1 MYAIVEENARY
12 VMKILYLILL
22 YNGEINGG
30 HTYRMATAKA
40 LKNLIGYENLD
51 IVLSE
56 LDTSDWG
63 CNVVMRMKSYSSG
76 KEKLRNLLEGNI
88 TQRSN
93 KDIDEIVNLINKNQ
107 YDIVLFGSS
116 ETGKL
121 VSEVKRRCNVKTMT
135 WYHDIVADVIE
146 RKKKTEFNLKM
157 LPIWNTEKKAE
168 GTDARLTDVPIVLH
182 RRDAELL
189 QKYWG
194 RKTDVFIPI
203 ALEDKFVPYDYSAES
218 EKNEK
223 LQLLFVGAY
232 NWSVN
237 VEAAKWFCE
246 NVMSKLNDYA
256 VQFNIAGFQM
266 ENLLKDGWIGQYKNV
281 KVLGTVDD
289 LAETYKKADVVVEP
303 ILTGSGMKVKT
314 AEALMHGK
322 EVIGTQEALV
332 GYDELSDK
340 VCETAEDFIN
350 TIIRYTTN
358 RPARFVPLNRFAYE
372 ENYSIKGIENKLR
385 YAISKVKM

>member
-1 MYAIVEENARY
+1 
-12 VMKILYLILL
+12 MKILYLILL

-40 LKNLIGYENLD
+40 LKNLLGYENLD

-76 KEKLRNLLEGNI
+76 KDKLKNLLEGNI

-93 KDIDEIVNLINKNQ
+93 QDIDEIVNLINKNR
-107 YDIVLFGSS
+107 YDLVLFGSS

-121 VSEVKRRCNVKTMT
+121 ISEVKRRCNVKTMT

-157 LPIWNTEKKAE
+157 LPIWNAEKKAE
-168 GTDARLTDVPIVLH
+168 GIDASLTDVPIVLH
-182 RRDAELL
+182 ERDAELL

-203 ALEDKFVPYDYSAES
+203 ALEDKFVPYDYNAEM

-237 VEAAKWFCE
+237 IEAAKWFCE

-266 ENLLKDGWIGQYKNV
+266 ENILKDGWIERYANV

-289 LAETYKKADVVVEP
+289 LAETYRNVDVVVEP

-322 EVIGTQEALV
+322 EIIGTKEALV
-332 GYDELSDK
+332 GYEELSPN
-340 VCETAEDFIN
+340 VCETADDFKKKIMGY
-350 TIIRYTTN
+350 IEN
-358 RPARFVPLNRFAYE
+358 RPMRFVSRNRKAYE
-372 ENYSIKGIENKLR
+372 ENYSIDGIKNKLQ
-385 YAISKVKM
+385 YAIEQAMK